1 MLHRKL
7 CKSRIQSQ
15 SNRDQQWDSYHSKVT
30 SAGFG
35 RLGQI
40 VGCILAA
47 LLPAYQLQAQVIEPP
62 QLNISVYGELV
73 SITWSEVAD
82 AEAYRL
88 YYAPFPDAE
97 VIESLVLGLTPSLS
111 GILPVQSAF
120 YVAIATLVGGGESA
134 ISNIE
139 TFFIETTEFDPE
151 IDAITEGDW
160 YRPGLEDSWQWQL
173 LGEVNTSYDV
183 ELYDIDLFDV
193 PITTIQELK
202 SQDKKVICYFSAGS
216 YEDFRDDAGQFSAA
230 ILGEPLDGFPD
241 ERWLD
246 IASNNAREMVLSRLD
261 VAKNKGYDGVE
272 PDNVDRY
279 VNASGF
285 DLDADAQLAF
295 NRFIANEAHARGL
308 SVGLKNDLDQVPE
321 LVDYFDFM
329 VNEQCHEFDECE
341 TLQPFID
348 AAKPVFNAE
357 YADSFVDDDNQRNSM
372 CEDANSRGFATLVLP
387 LDLDDSFRISCR

>member
-1 MLHRKL
+1 MPATNVH
-7 CKSRIQSQ
+7 
-15 SNRDQQWDSYHSKVT
+15 KV
-30 SAGFG
+30 
-35 RLGQI
+35 LI
-40 VGCILAA
+40 ILAA

-62 QLNISVYGELV
+62 QLNISVYVELV
-73 SITWSEVAD
+73 SITWNQVAD

-88 YYAPFPDAE
+88 YYAPYPDAE
-97 VIESLVLGLTPSLS
+97 VIESLVLGLKPSLF

-120 YVAIATLVGGGESA
+120 YVAVATLVGGGESA

-139 TFFIETTEFDPE
+139 TFFIEQTEFDAE
-151 IDAITEGDW
+151 IEAIVEGDW

-193 PITTIQELK
+193 PITTIQELQ
-202 SQDKKVICYFSAGS
+202 SQGRKVICYFSAGS

-230 ILGEPLDGFPD
+230 ILGAPLDGFPN

-246 IASNNAREMVLSRLD
+246 IDSNNAREMVLSRLD
-261 VAKNKGYDGVE
+261 VAKNKGCDGVE
-272 PDNVDRY
+272 PDNVDGY

-308 SVGLKNDLDQVPE
+308 SVGLKNDLDQIPE

-341 TLQPFID
+341 TLQLFID
-348 AAKPVFNAE
+348 AGKPVFNAE
-357 YADSFVDDDNQRNSM
+357 YADIFISDINQRNSM
-372 CEDANSRGFATLVLP
+372 CEESNGRGFDTLVLP
-387 LDLDDSFRISCR
+387 LELDDSFRFSCQ

>member
-111 GILPVQSAF
+111 GILPVPIGF
-120 YVAIATLVGGGESA
+120 LRCHRNTGWVAAKAPFPTSKLFS
-134 ISNIE
+134 
-139 TFFIETTEFDPE
+139 IETTG
-151 IDAITEGDW
+151 I
-160 YRPGLEDSWQWQL
+160 RPG
-173 LGEVNTSYDV
+173 N
-183 ELYDIDLFDV
+183 
-193 PITTIQELK
+193 
-202 SQDKKVICYFSAGS
+202 
-216 YEDFRDDAGQFSAA
+216 
-230 ILGEPLDGFPD
+230 
-241 ERWLD
+241 
-246 IASNNAREMVLSRLD
+246 
-261 VAKNKGYDGVE
+261 
-272 PDNVDRY
+272 
-279 VNASGF
+279 
-285 DLDADAQLAF
+285 
-295 NRFIANEAHARGL
+295 
-308 SVGLKNDLDQVPE
+308 
-321 LVDYFDFM
+321 
-329 VNEQCHEFDECE
+329 
-341 TLQPFID
+341 
-348 AAKPVFNAE
+348 
-357 YADSFVDDDNQRNSM
+357 
-372 CEDANSRGFATLVLP
+372 
-387 LDLDDSFRISCR
+387 